1 MMPSLLNWSTA
12 HAKAKTAHF
21 QIKGKEVASGV
32 RFRLAGDDVQVLVYG
47 LHVATIYPNNHMRIH
62 YEADRLGGYK
72 RYNTLFFDVRER
84 RGYRIA
90 RGWGQ
95 CDAHNAPMWV
105 GEGLLVDLSTGT
117 FIDPPHQP
125 NRRRDT
131 NGFKDW
137 NRVQRA
143 FTQMFIVH
151 ARIGALNR
159 ASMVEIRALGDIV
172 KAKYPEA
179 STYSR
184 EDAADTLV
192 KMILAND
199 VEYAYMFCRNFEYD
213 FPGTSTWKEKLEVY
227 RKSYAKLR
235 DHIMQLVGAVVYD

>member
-1 MMPSLLNWSTA
+1 MYSLLNWSTA
-12 HAKAKTAHF
+12 HAGAMTARF
-21 QIKGKEVASGV
+21 QIKGREVANGV
-32 RFRLAGDDVQVLVYG
+32 RIRLAGDDVQVLVYG

-95 CDAHNAPMWV
+95 CSSHNAPMWT
-105 GEGLLVDLSTGT
+105 GEGLLVDLSTRT

-125 NRRRDT
+125 SRRRDT

-143 FTQMFIVH
+143 FTRLFIVH
-151 ARIGALNR
+151 ARIGALDR
-159 ASMVEIRALGDIV
+159 VSKVDIRVLGDIV

-179 STYSR
+179 SVSPR
-184 EDAADTLV
+184 KDAAATLV
-192 KMILAND
+192 KMIQAND
-199 VEYAYMFCRNFEYD
+199 VEYAYMFCRNYEYN
-213 FPGTSTWKEKLEVY
+213 FPGTSTWEEKLEVY